1 MANVVVSALAT
12 WNGRALNKGKK
23 DIASFDKSV
32 KALGR
37 TFGVTFSAA
46 ALIGFS
52 KKAIKAFSDDEAA
65 AKRLELQLQNTGNAF
80 RVDEVEEYIKSLEKT
95 NAILVDLRGPFQTLL
110 NLTGS
115 VELAQRSL
123 EVALNTSAG
132 TGETLNTVISAISSG
147 LRGQTKGIKNLNTG
161 IDANIIA
168 TGDMNSI
175 MSALE
180 KRFSGQA
187 AARLNTYA
195 GKMNVLAKGAEEATK
210 AIGEGLVDSLTLLS
224 KDQSVQSIADS
235 FENLGDN
242 IAFATLEMAKLIK
255 SFNDLVSAPTFK
267 AGLLAT
273 GLLLS
278 GRTGNPQYFVGAL
291 GLVGGSSALG
301 LASKDYGLGSQGGT
315 PFGQAGSASQLSI
328 DKQKKAAADL
338 LKLRAKE
345 NALIKE
351 KNALEDL
358 KKKYDE
364 ERIGLMLALNQA
376 TDEETRLRIAEKLAI
391 LDGNAAKAQQ
401 YLADTELAFQTNQ
414 LAKSMNNAAL
424 SAESFSKFA
433 MGAIQR
439 GEYADAYKNI
449 SNVPTQSAGG
459 AMQLPSSA
467 SSFAMGGVSRGEY
480 APVTVNVAG
489 SVLTEQDLTN
499 TINETLLRINKMG
512 RGTTPAGGLS
522 GGT

>member
-12 WNGRALNKGKK
+12 WNGRALKKGKQ
-23 DIASFDKSV
+23 DISSFDKSV

-46 ALIGFS
+46 ALLNFS
-52 KKAIKAFSDDEAA
+52 KKAVNAFAADEKA
-65 AKRLELQLQNTGNAF
+65 AKSLELQLKNTGNEFATPAVEMYIANLQKISGVLDDELRPAF
-80 RVDEVEEYIKSLEKT
+80 Q
-95 NAILVDLRGPFQTLL
+95 ALL
-110 NLTGS
+110 TVTKS
-115 VELAQRSL
+115 VELSQYGLNTAL
-123 EVALNTSAG
+123 EVSAA
-132 TGETLNTVISAISSG
+132 TGASVIEVSNAIAKG
-147 LRGQTKGIKNLNTG
+147 FVGQTRALKALVPGLDEAALK
-161 IDANIIA
+161 
-168 TGDMNSI
+168 TGDMEAILKQLNKLF
-175 MSALE
+175 A
-180 KRFSGQA
+180 GQA
-187 AARLNTYA
+187 TARLTTYA
-195 GKMNVLAKGAEEATK
+195 GKMDLLQVATSN
-210 AIGEGLVDSLTLLS
+210 ATEIIGEGLVDALTELS
-224 KDQSVQSIADS
+224 KDKSIGNLAKS
-235 FENLGDN
+235 MENLATN
-242 IAFATLEMAKLIK
+242 TSAAISEIAKMISK
-255 SFNDLVSAPTFK
+255 FNELASSPTFK
-267 AGLLAT
+267 AGILAAALLTRNPTIVT
-273 GLLLS
+273 GVM
-278 GRTGNPQYFVGAL
+278 GYIGITGAAGI
-291 GLVGGSSALG
+291 
-301 LASKDYGLGSQGGT
+301 ASRDYGLGNQGGT
-315 PFGQAGSASQLSI
+315 PFGQAGSSAELARI
-328 DKQKKAAADL
+328 TEQKRITAL
-338 LKLRAKE
+338 NKLRTTE
-345 NALIKE
+345 NNLIKE

-358 KKKYDE
+358 KKKYDT

-433 MGAIQR
+433 MGAVQR
-439 GEYADAYKNI
+439 GEYADAYRNI

-459 AMQLPSSA
+459 AMQLPSA
-467 SSFAMGGVSRGEY
+467 ATFAMGGVSRGEY